1 MISKPELDQIRNRWR
16 NEKKI
21 SADSVEKL
29 LDAADKA
36 LTMQAADRLRKPGGD
51 DLGSVINDL
60 FGTRRRG

>member
-16 NEKKI
+16 SEKKI

-36 LTMQAADRLRKPGGD
+36 LTMQAADGLRRPDGGG
-51 DLGSVINDL
+51 LGSIIDDL
-60 FGTRRRG
+60 FGPRR